1 MDGSTD
7 TLQLD
12 RFLPY
17 RAARLATALSRGL
30 AAQYEA
36 RYQISVAEWRVL
48 VHLTQESEISVRDIF
63 TRVDMDRARVTRA
76 VQRLAAR
83 GLVSKLVNETDR
95 RLVRL
100 ALTSA
105 GHELAAELSAL
116 AMAFEARIMA
126 ALPPDA
132 ASTLLPLFGAIEQ
145 SIEQSVEQSIDRA
158 NERTNDRAKEQA
170 IEGARSDDI
179 AGGAANAEFS
189 SN

>member
-30 AAQYEA
+30 AAQYEV

-83 GLVSKLVNETDR
+83 GLVSKLVNEADR

-145 SIEQSVEQSIDRA
+145 SIEQSIDRA
-158 NERTNDRAKEQA
+158 NERTNDRA
-170 IEGARSDDI
+170 IENARSDDM

>member
-1 MDGSTD
+1 MDGFATP
-7 TLQLD
+7 LQLD
-12 RFLPY
+12 SFLPY

-36 RYQISVAEWRVL
+36 RYRISVAEWRVL

-76 VQRLAAR
+76 VQRLETR

-100 ALTSA
+100 ALTDA
-105 GHELAAELSAL
+105 GRDLAADLSRL
-116 AMAFEARIMA
+116 ATAFEARIMA
-126 ALPPDA
+126 MLPADTGA
-132 ASTLLPLFGAIEQ
+132 TLLPLFDAIE
-145 SIEQSVEQSIDRA
+145 EALDGDAASVSEVETSVLV
-158 NERTNDRAKEQA
+158 
-170 IEGARSDDI
+170 
-179 AGGAANAEFS
+179 S

>member
-30 AAQYEA
+30 AAQYEV

-105 GHELAAELSAL
+105 GHELAAELSGL

-126 ALPPDA
+126 ALPSDA
-132 ASTLLPLFGAIEQ
+132 ASTLLPLFGALEQ
-145 SIEQSVEQSIDRA
+145 SIERA
-158 NERTNDRAKEQA
+158 NERTNDRAKERA
-170 IEGARSDDI
+170 AEDAGSDDI

>member
-1 MDGSTD
+1 MDGPAD
-7 TLQLD
+7 LLRLD

-76 VQRLAAR
+76 VQRLEGR
-83 GLVSKLVNETDR
+83 GLVSKLVNESDR

-100 ALTSA
+100 ALTPDGRDLA
-105 GHELAAELSAL
+105 GELSRL
-116 AMAFEARIMA
+116 AMALEARTIATLPTGSA
-126 ALPPDA
+126 A
-132 ASTLLPLFGAIEQ
+132 TLFALLD
-145 SIEQSVEQSIDRA
+145 SIEEAIDD
-158 NERTNDRAKEQA
+158 EIVT
-170 IEGARSDDI
+170 GTDI
-179 AGGAANAEFS
+179 S
-189 SN
+189 

>member
-1 MDGSTD
+1 MDGSP
-7 TLQLD
+7 LKLD

-30 AAQYEA
+30 AAQYET
-36 RYQISVAEWRVL
+36 RYRISVAEWRVL

-83 GLVSKLVNETDR
+83 GLVSKLVNESDR

-100 ALTSA
+100 ALTPA
-105 GHELAAELSAL
+105 GRDLAAELSRL

-126 ALPPDA
+126 TLPPDA
-132 ASTLLPLFGAIEQ
+132 RATLLPLFGAIEQ
-145 SIEQSVEQSIDRA
+145 SV
-158 NERTNDRAKEQA
+158 EQA
-170 IEGARSDDI
+170 IEDAMPDDV
-179 AGGAANAEFS
+179 ADATALPGLVLRN
-189 SN
+189 